1 MFSNFQQTVERDEA
15 ERKDRDIERISEGR
29 GGREERQYTGTKG
42 EMSEMWQREKK
53 KNIYIERGQKQENG
67 MHVKFGRK
75 NKTVRIG
82 ES

>member
-53 KNIYIERGQKQENG
+53 NIYIERED
-67 MHVKFGRK
+67 R
-75 NKTVRIG
+75 NKRMG
-82 ES
+82 CM